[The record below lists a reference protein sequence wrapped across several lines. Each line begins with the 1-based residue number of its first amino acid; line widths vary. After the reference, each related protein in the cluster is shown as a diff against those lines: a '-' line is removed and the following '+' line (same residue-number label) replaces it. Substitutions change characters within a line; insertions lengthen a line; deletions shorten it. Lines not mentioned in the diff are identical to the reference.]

1 MPKNDPSQ
9 FDLYT
14 FLMRLRKEKP
24 TFAAAIES
32 LKLASSK
39 FGLTIEEESIEG
51 EVHFHVTHGSDKAT
65 CFQLYPD
72 IDRFYFEM

>member
-1 MPKNDPSQ
+1 MPKNDPGQ

-14 FLMRLRKEKP
+14 FLMRLRKEEP

-39 FGLTIEEESIEG
+39 LGLTIEEESIEG
-51 EVHFHVTHGSDKAT
+51 QPHFHVSFGADKAT
-65 CFQLYPD
+65 CFQPYPD